1 ISNSGAYFE
10 QPLRLP
16 GQYFDEETGLHYN
29 LFRYYAPECGRFI
42 SQDPIGL
49 RGGLNLYAYAPNPL
63 KYIDPLGL
71 CKTDV
76 ENKNPYG
83 TYRPARQLPRDK
95 NGNPI
100 PDVNA
105 PHTQLGTKSG
115 RKGDYTQAREWGY
128 DENGNLVAKR
138 DIDFTDHGRPKEH
151 PNPHQ
156 HDYIPNPTGGTLQH
170 GPAKDLEIP

>member
-1 ISNSGAYFE
+1 M
-10 QPLRLP
+10 
-16 GQYFDEETGLHYN
+16 
-29 LFRYYAPECGRFI
+29 
-42 SQDPIGL
+42 
-49 RGGLNLYAYAPNPL
+49 
-63 KYIDPLGL
+63 

-128 DENGNLVAKR
+128 DENGNHGNICGSGLVM
-138 DIDFTDHGRPKEH
+138 G
-151 PNPHQ
+151 
-156 HDYIPNPTGGTLQH
+156 
-170 GPAKDLEIP
+170 